1 MRTLTAL
8 IAALVLARGA
18 AAQKPVSFPTEDG
31 GKIYAGIYEEGG
43 RAIVLAH
50 GGERMPACGDWLQSV
65 PAKPVPDFGVDLL
78 FFALPA
84 WVP

>member
-50 GGERMPACGDWLQSV
+50 GGRFNKES
-65 PAKPVPDFGVDLL
+65 
-78 FFALPA
+78 
-84 WVP
+84 